1 VHGEQANAIDTLPQS
16 LGQLRA
22 RFAALRAP
30 APDEVR
36 GTYRAVFVGPAIL
49 RVVAPR
55 AIALAGMRRW
65 YGKRF
70 DGAGGAV
77 NLVRD
82 SDGAV
87 RDILPTRTFSD
98 ASWLDGGNALIVSY
112 GADPRQSAPVP
123 WRWVRDEFRT
133 LDDGTLLGMTFAGG
147 AWSRI
152 AASPFVLVRDDAG
165 AV

>member
-1 VHGEQANAIDTLPQS
+1 MHGEQASVIDTLPQS
-16 LGQLRA
+16 LGRLRA
-22 RFAALRAP
+22 RFTELSAP
-30 APDEVR
+30 AQDEVR

-49 RVVAPR
+49 RAVAPR

-70 DGAGGAV
+70 DGAGEAV

-82 SDGAV
+82 AGGTV
-87 RDILPTRTFSD
+87 RDILPTRTFVD
-98 ASWLDGGNALIVSY
+98 TSWLDGGDALIVSY
-112 GADPRQSAPVP
+112 GADPRQAAPVP

-152 AASPFVLVRDDAG
+152 AASPFVLVRDDSAS
-165 AV
+165 A